1 MRAPATLLPQPSSNN
16 KSKHSTIESDFWA
29 KLKPP
34 PMSPSSMKLWPERK
48 RLVNLKTYRLIQL
61 LAWKH
66 RLNYGTDKRDG
77 SFTIV
82 QAIAKKLSQKVRQMQ
97 RKSTTVSA
105 KTMPRFSI
113 MMEKFFT
120 NSVKMNGLLT
130 ASKLLID
137 LTKLHNLK
145 AIRLETMLL

>member
-1 MRAPATLLPQPSSNN
+1 M
-16 KSKHSTIESDFWA
+16 
-29 KLKPP
+29 
-34 PMSPSSMKLWPERK
+34 
-48 RLVNLKTYRLIQL
+48 
-61 LAWKH
+61 
-66 RLNYGTDKRDG
+66 NYGTDKRDG